1 MSTDTEQYKITMHH
15 SLLIFDLD
23 GTLLDTVDD
32 IGTAANQ
39 VLQELGYPSHPLSAY
54 QEFVG
59 SGVAVLFQRAL
70 PDKNPEQ
77 SVIDECL
84 IRFEH
89 AYDACWDKAST
100 PYQKIPELL
109 DQLLELNYRL
119 AILSN
124 KPDPFT
130 KKCVTHYFA
139 PYRFHPVFGQRP
151 GVARKPDSQAVWEI
165 MKYHNTSAEQT
176 LFIGDSEIDVQT
188 AQHAGIF
195 SIGVAWGYRNSELLL
210 AQGVDLLIEQPS
222 ELLSFLSNQ
231 T

>member
-1 MSTDTEQYKITMHH
+1 MHH
-15 SLLIFDLD
+15 ALLIFDLD

-32 IGTAANQ
+32 IGTAANH
-39 VLQELGYPSHPLSAY
+39 VLRELGYPSHPLSAY
-54 QEFVG
+54 REFVG

-70 PDKNPEQ
+70 PDENPEQ

-84 IRFEH
+84 VRFEH
-89 AYDACWDKAST
+89 AYDACWDKASA

-109 DQLLELNYRL
+109 DRLLELNYRL

-130 KKCVTHYFA
+130 KKCATHG
-139 PYRFHPVFGQRP
+139 FHPIFGQRP
-151 GVARKPDSQAVWEI
+151 TVARKPDPQAVREI
-165 MKYHNTSAEQT
+165 MKYHNVSAEQT

-188 AQHAGIF
+188 AQNAGIF

-222 ELLSFLSNQ
+222 DLLSFLSNH